1 MQSRL
6 SHLLASLLLFSIPAA
21 AHFRTD
27 ESTVTF
33 TIQVASFPD
42 INVAKMYAAR
52 LKNAGEQP
60 VCDTVGIEGHGQWT
74 RIFIGIFDT
83 SQSAKQY
90 GDALRSRGVITE
102 FVVKRASPNLPLT
115 RPRRVVFKEPRNQT
129 TSAISTAV
137 TREASLPQARPI
149 ISLPVLRPLSG
160 GRKGS
165 TAANRR
171 KPTAVTNFDPIN
183 VVLPIQK
190 RAPLSLAPAVDSALI
205 PRPDPVDLA
214 FRVVTSEQRA
224 GFRRTGQRTGLW
236 ISGDVAEGL
245 ARLRWIVGPEN
256 AELVTVDPDGR
267 VILNKDLLSKAAG
280 IDASSTVDD
289 PIKALDYM
297 TSNEGLLLLVQ
308 VSEGRY
314 AYLFHV
320 GRQSPTA
327 GRPVETTGS
336 INLDNNVDSRINPYR
351 KNGKKLDDERPP
363 QGFDSLIGL
372 NPIARWFNLSTNSWV
387 QGGEIVFHELAEAHA
402 KLEFGLDYLDHGFR
416 PGAHAIALQREARL
430 KSQRPGADIVIT
442 IGSNRLLRTEHE
454 IRLFYAESSQTN
466 QR

>member
-6 SHLLASLLLFSIPAA
+6 SYLLTTLLISTIPAA
-21 AHFRTD
+21 AHLRTE
-27 ESTVTF
+27 ESAVTF
-33 TIQVASFPD
+33 TIQVASFTD
-42 INVAKMYAAR
+42 TTVAKMYAAR
-52 LKNAGEQP
+52 LANAGEQP

-74 RIFIGIFDT
+74 RIFIGMFDT
-83 SQSAKQY
+83 PQSAKQY

-102 FVVKRASPNLPLT
+102 FLVKKASPNLGLT
-115 RPRRVVFKEPRNQT
+115 RPRRVISRELRYEA
-129 TSAISTAV
+129 TSASSTAV
-137 TREASLPQARPI
+137 TRETALPQARRI
-149 ISLPVLRPLSG
+149 INLPVLRLPAG
-160 GRKGS
+160 GRKAS

-171 KPTAVTNFDPIN
+171 KPIAVGDCDNGN

-190 RAPLSLAPAVDSALI
+190 RGSLSLAPEVNSDLI

-214 FRVVTSEQRA
+214 FRVVTSEQR
-224 GFRRTGQRTGLW
+224 TGLW
-236 ISGDVAEGL
+236 ANGQRNGLWIRGDVAEGL

-256 AELVTVDPDGR
+256 AELVTVDPAGR
-267 VILNKDLLSKAAG
+267 VILDKHLLAKAAG
-280 IDASSTVDD
+280 IEASPTVDG
-289 PIKALDYM
+289 PIKALDYI

-308 VSEGRY
+308 VSEGRF
-314 AYLFHV
+314 ACLFYV
-320 GRQSPTA
+320 GRQAPTA

-363 QGFDSLIGL
+363 RGFDSLIGL
-372 NPIARWFNLSTNSWV
+372 NPVARWFNLSTNSWV

-402 KLEFGLDYLDHGFR
+402 KLVYGLDYLDQGLQL
-416 PGAHAIALQREARL
+416 GAHATALQREARL
-430 KSQRPGADIVIT
+430 KSQRPDDDIVVT

-454 IRLFYAESSQTN
+454 IRLFYAESSQFN

>member
-6 SHLLASLLLFSIPAA
+6 SYLLAALLISTIPAA
-21 AHFRTD
+21 AHLRTD
-27 ESTVTF
+27 ESELMF
-33 TIQVASFPD
+33 TIQVASFTE
-42 INVAKMYAAR
+42 ISVAKMYSAR
-52 LKNAGEQP
+52 LTNAGEQP

-83 SQSAKQY
+83 ARAAKQY
-90 GDALRSRGVITE
+90 GDSLRSRGVINE
-102 FVVKRASPNLPLT
+102 FFVKRASPNLGLT
-115 RPRRVVFKEPRNQT
+115 RPRRVVSKEPRYQA
-129 TSAISTAV
+129 TSPSSTSV
-137 TREASLPQARPI
+137 TMEASLPQSRPI
-149 ISLPVLRPLSG
+149 IDLPELRLPSG

-171 KPTAVTNFDPIN
+171 KPIAVNSFDPSN

-190 RAPLSLAPAVDSALI
+190 RVPLSLVPEVDSTVI

-214 FRVVTSEQRA
+214 FRVVTSEHRA
-224 GFRRTGQRTGLW
+224 GLGTTGQRTGLW
-236 ISGDVAEGL
+236 MRGDVAEGL

-267 VILNKDLLSKAAG
+267 VILDKNLLSKAAG
-280 IDASSTVDD
+280 IEASSRVDK
-289 PIKALDYM
+289 PLKALDYI

-308 VSEGRY
+308 ISEGRY
-314 AYLFHV
+314 TYLFNI

-372 NPIARWFNLSTNSWV
+372 NPVARWFNLSTNSWV

-402 KLEFGLDYLDHGFR
+402 KLEFGLDYLDQGFR
-416 PGAHAIALQREARL
+416 PGAHAKALQREARL
-430 KSQRPGADIVIT
+430 KSQRPGDDIVVT

-454 IRLFYAESSQTN
+454 IRTFYAESSQTN

>member
-6 SHLLASLLLFSIPAA
+6 SHLLATLLISTIPAA
-21 AHFRTD
+21 AHFRTE

-42 INVAKMYAAR
+42 TTVAKMYAAR
-52 LKNAGEQP
+52 LTNAGEQP

-83 SQSAKQY
+83 AQAAKQY
-90 GDALRSRGVITE
+90 GDVLRSRGVITE
-102 FVVKRASPNLPLT
+102 FFVKRASPNLPLT
-115 RPRRVVFKEPRNQT
+115 RPRRVVFKELRNQT
-129 TSAISTAV
+129 TRAISTAV
-137 TREASLPQARPI
+137 TRETSLPQARPI
-149 ISLPVLRPLSG
+149 INLPVLRLPSG

-165 TAANRR
+165 APANRR
-171 KPTAVTNFDPIN
+171 KPIAVGSFDPGN

-190 RAPLSLAPAVDSALI
+190 RAPLSLAPEVDSTLV

-224 GFRRTGQRTGLW
+224 GFWTTGERTGLW
-236 ISGDVAEGL
+236 ISGDVVEGL

-267 VILNKDLLSKAAG
+267 VILDKYLLSKAAG
-280 IDASSTVDD
+280 IEASSTVDD
-289 PIKALDYM
+289 PIKALDYI
-297 TSNEGLLLLVQ
+297 TSNEGLLLMVQ

-327 GRPVETTGS
+327 GRPAETTGS

-372 NPIARWFNLSTNSWV
+372 NPVARWFNLSTNSWV

-402 KLEFGLDYLDHGFR
+402 KLEFGLDYLDHGLR
-416 PGAHAIALQREARL
+416 PGAHAKALQREARL
-430 KSQRPGADIVIT
+430 KSQRPGDDIVVT
-442 IGSNRLLRTEHE
+442 IGSNRLLRTEQE